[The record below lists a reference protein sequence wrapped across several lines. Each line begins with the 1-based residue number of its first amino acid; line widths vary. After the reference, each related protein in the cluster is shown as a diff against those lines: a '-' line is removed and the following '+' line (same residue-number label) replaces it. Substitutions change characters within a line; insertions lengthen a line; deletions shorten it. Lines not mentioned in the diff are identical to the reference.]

1 VTDGRIPLAV
11 ALRVAWS
18 GWPRLL
24 PAVWVCVMLACML
37 VPLPTAA
44 VDLLLSLSLAGSV
57 VLLVA
62 SLAVRRSVELL
73 GFPGLLLLLTLSR
86 LALNVATTR
95 LILSQA
101 DAGRVIDA
109 FAGLVV
115 RGDLVVGVVMFAVI
129 TAVQYLV
136 IARGSERVAEVA
148 ARFALDGL
156 PGEQAAIDADMQ
168 AGATSGEEAARRR
181 AALLERANFYG
192 AMDGAARFVK
202 GDAVAGLAI
211 TAINLCGG
219 VAIGATRHG
228 MPVGESLELYG
239 RLTIGDGLL
248 AQIPALLVSLAA
260 GVLVTRVDRAT
271 PSAPLAWLE
280 PAMLVV
286 PAALLAGLAAVPGM
300 PALAFVTTSI
310 GLVCAGLWLASRR
323 GGGPVSEPAP
333 RIVVRVPGPF
343 DVGALRQPLAAVR
356 ARCAA
361 ALGVEVPEIAAEL
374 VHGPGDIRLG
384 GRVLAPLFGDEEAPA
399 RIGELGASRDADLA
413 AGTGGGRVRGG
424 AAEGGGLSV
433 GTGALGQVVR
443 DRRVDVDEV
452 VVACFRAVMGH
463 AEALLDLQQLERGLE
478 RARRRHPAAVRE
490 ALKVLPVADLLGL
503 CRGFLRERLPL
514 PSLVALLEVVATE
527 PRLRS
532 LSERGR
538 WLEAVRE
545 RLAGWWVRDLVA
557 GHARLGAV
565 RWVRPLPDA
574 EAELESR
581 VLVGEAGLRLALR
594 PGERAAW
601 LAGLRG
607 DSGGPALVVTTPS
620 ARAAMAAL
628 VQRSVPH
635 VAVVS
640 TAELLAVDLPLP
652 GEPGG
657 PEARWWWPA
666 QSV

>member
-1 VTDGRIPLAV
+1 MTDGRIPLAV

-115 RGDLVVGVVMFAVI
+115 RGDLVVGAVMFAVI

-181 AALLERANFYG
+181 AALLERSNFYG

-202 GDAVAGLAI
+202 GDAIAGLAI

-219 VAIGATRHG
+219 VAIGAMRHG

-271 PSAPLAWLE
+271 PTAPLAWLE

-300 PALAFVTTSI
+300 PALAFVTTAI

-343 DVGALRQPLAAVR
+343 EVGTLRQPLAAVR

-361 ALGVEVPEIAAEL
+361 ALGIEVPEIAAEL

-384 GRVLAPLFGDEEAPA
+384 GRVLAPLFGDAEVPA
-399 RIGELGASRDADLA
+399 QIGEL
-413 AGTGGGRVRGG
+413 T
-424 AAEGGGLSV
+424 V
-433 GTGALGQVVR
+433 GTGALGHVVR
-443 DRRVDVDEV
+443 DRLADVDEV

-490 ALKVLPVADLLGL
+490 ALKVLPVAELLGL

-514 PSLVALLEVVATE
+514 PPLVALLEVVATE

-532 LSERGR
+532 VSERGR
-538 WLEAVRE
+538 WLEVVRE

-581 VLVGEAGLRLALR
+581 VLVGEAGMRLALR

-607 DSGGPALVVTTPS
+607 DSGPALVVTTPS
-620 ARAAMAAL
+620 ARGAMAAL

-666 QSV
+666 QPV